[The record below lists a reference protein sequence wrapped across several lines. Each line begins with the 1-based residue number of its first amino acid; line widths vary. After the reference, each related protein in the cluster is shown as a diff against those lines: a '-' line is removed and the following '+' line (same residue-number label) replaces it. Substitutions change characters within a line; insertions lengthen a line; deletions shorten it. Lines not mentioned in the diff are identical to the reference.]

1 MDARA
6 HNACIRESGLH
17 GLSLTKKLEITLN
30 QIIESEFESF
40 IGTSKYTHSNN
51 RNITNNGKKIYRN
64 GYRTRK
70 LNTTLGTIT
79 LKIPRANSVS
89 FMPSFIERYKRN
101 TNELNHLIQQMY
113 INGIST
119 GKVNKCIKALGVNN
133 ISKSQVSR
141 ITNKLKQEIEL
152 FNTRDLSNKQY
163 DAIYIDATFERVMNH
178 NKEVW
183 CAIIT
188 VLGYTNTG
196 NEVIS
201 VYKAHNESKDTYTR
215 ILNDLKQRGLKTP
228 KLIISDYALG
238 LLKAIHN
245 IFPHTKHQR
254 CKVHFMR
261 NIFQHVGNKLKRQ
274 LSTEIK
280 NIWHTSSREVALQR
294 ANDIYNKYKNIC
306 PDAMRCLKDGIKS
319 TLTYT
324 EFRKLRHRRIETSN
338 PIENLHRQ
346 FKQRTQSIGIFPS
359 IESCYKLYVS
369 MALNHSNFR

>member
-1 MDARA
+1 MDSR
-6 HNACIRESGLH
+6 HNI
-17 GLSLTKKLEITLN
+17 SLTEKLELTLN

-70 LNTTLGTIT
+70 LNTTLGAIT
-79 LKIPRANSVS
+79 LKIPRTNNVS

-101 TNELNHLIQQMY
+101 TDELNHLIQQMY

-119 GKVNKCIKALGVNN
+119 GKVNKCIKALGVNY

-141 ITNKLKQEIEL
+141 ITNKLKQETES
-152 FNTRDLSNKQY
+152 FNTRDLNNKRY
-163 DAIYIDATFERVMNH
+163 DAIYIDATFEKVLEH
-178 NKEVW
+178 NKKVW
-183 CAIIT
+183 CAMIT
-188 VLGYTNTG
+188 VLGYTNKG

-201 VYKAHNESKDTYTR
+201 VYKAHNESEDTYTR
-215 ILNDLKQRGLKTP
+215 ILNDLKHRGLKTP
-228 KLIISDYALG
+228 KLIISDYASG
-238 LLKAIHN
+238 LLKAIRN
-245 IFPHTKHQR
+245 VFPRTKHQR

-261 NIFQHVGNKLKRQ
+261 NIFQHVGNKLKHKI
-274 LSTEIK
+274 SKEIK
-280 NIWHTSSREVALQR
+280 NIWYTSNKEVALQR
-294 ANDIYNKYKNIC
+294 ANDVYNKYKNIY

-324 EFRKLRHRRIETSN
+324 EFNKLCHRRIETSN

-346 FKQRTQSIGIFPS
+346 FKQRTRSIGIFPS

-369 MALNHSNFR
+369 MALNRQ